1 MKIHLTLLIFSVL
14 ALNSFSQIAHDL
26 EVFSE
31 DGVKFTLILN
41 GRVMNEQ
48 PMSSIQVLNTDKDYL
63 NLKIKFEDAMI
74 PDIERKMLQIANP
87 GTDEYERNK
96 PVSVVYKIVEK
107 KGQYK
112 LNFAS
117 RSDKKIQDQGDVI
130 IIENTT
136 VIESDADF
144 RIVVRW

>member
-1 MKIHLTLLIFSVL
+1 MKTHLILLFFSVL
-14 ALNSFSQIAHDL
+14 ALNSFGQIAHDL

-48 PMSSIQVLNTDKDYL
+48 PMSNIQVVNTDKDYL
-63 NLKIKFEDAMI
+63 NLKIKFEDQMI
-74 PDIERKMLQIANP
+74 PDIERSMLQIANP
-87 GTDEYERNK
+87 GTDVSVRNI

-112 LNFAS
+112 LRFAS
-117 RSDKKIQDQGDVI
+117 RSEKKIQDQPDYIFIENNGVYQVESGFKVI
-130 IIENTT
+130 I
-136 VIESDADF
+136 
-144 RIVVRW
+144 RW

>member
-14 ALNSFSQIAHDL
+14 AFHSFGQIAHDL

-112 LNFAS
+112 LHFAS